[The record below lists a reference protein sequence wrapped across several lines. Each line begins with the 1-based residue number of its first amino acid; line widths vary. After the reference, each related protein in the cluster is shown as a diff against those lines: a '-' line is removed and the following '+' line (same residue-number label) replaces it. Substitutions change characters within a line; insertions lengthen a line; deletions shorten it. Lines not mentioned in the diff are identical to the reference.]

1 MGILIWIVVDEMMIG
16 ESEKVIGEGEKM
28 PTLEQLLQLSD
39 EAPEMLLNIEV
50 KAPETPEVAARY
62 DL

>member
-1 MGILIWIVVDEMMIG
+1 
-16 ESEKVIGEGEKM
+16 M
-28 PTLEQLLQLSD
+28 PTLEQVLQLSS

-50 KAPETPEVAARY
+50 KAPETPKIAARY